1 MPTSPVKQVSEPLQ
15 TQTIT
20 RFSRDNCQRFAPPLM
35 AFLFLLCLG
44 NISGSNAQTLNV
56 RIKVTSVA
64 PAKLRIELTLP
75 GQTKTLSFRN
85 TYAGVIGLGER
96 IDAVEASNSNGE
108 HIVVKKLAPGEFKA
122 SDSFSRVSY
131 DVNVTEP
138 ARPAQMSHVTWLRQD
153 QGLLMLSDLLPQPTE
168 TAGRFASTVISLEAP
183 AGWKVTSNLKRAG
196 SQFSTSD
203 PDTAVFLVG
212 SSVQETQKRLVS
224 TDFAVIT
231 AGEWPFSA
239 GDAFKIAER
248 IIEEHSLV
256 TGFQLKSNA
265 VLMLIPYPGEAG
277 PERWSAETR
286 GNAVVLVL
294 GKQASRR
301 KVLARLGI
309 VLSHELFHLWVPNS
323 LELKGDYD
331 WFFEGFTLYHAL
343 RTDLRLGLITFD
355 DYLETIASVYDAYR
369 ASPDGDRLSLL
380 EASERRWTT
389 SSSLVYEKGMLVA
402 FIYDL
407 KLRSLTTCGASL
419 DNIYADLFRLPVTGQ
434 GSANETIIG
443 LLSGR
448 EGLRSFARDYV
459 ENAGKL
465 SLDATL
471 STYGIEIRQDASGAG
486 ATKLVVSG
494 NLSESQRKLLNCI
507 GYKK

>member
-1 MPTSPVKQVSEPLQ
+1 MPTSPVKQVSGQLR
-15 TQTIT
+15 TRKIT
-20 RFSRDNCQRFAPPLM
+20 RFYRNNCHRFAPPLL
-35 AFLFLLCLG
+35 AFIVLLCLG
-44 NISGSNAQTLNV
+44 NLSDSYAQTLNL
-56 RIKVTSVA
+56 RIKVMSVA

-75 GQTKTLSFRN
+75 SQTKVLSFRN
-85 TYAGVIGLGER
+85 TYAGLIGLGER
-96 IDAVEASNSNGE
+96 IEVVEASNSNGRS
-108 HIVVKKLAPGEFKA
+108 VAVKKLAPGEFRV
-122 SDSFSRVSY
+122 SESFSRVSY

-138 ARPAQMSHVTWLRQD
+138 ARSAQMSHVTWLHGD

-168 TAGRFASTVISLEAP
+168 TAGRFASLVITVDAP
-183 AGWKVTSNLKRAG
+183 AGWKVTSNLKREG
-196 SQFSTSD
+196 SQFSTND
-203 PDTAVFLVG
+203 PDAAVFLIG
-212 SSVQETQKRLVS
+212 SSVQETHKRLAS

-231 AGEWPFSA
+231 VGDWPFSDS
-239 GDAFKIAER
+239 DAFKIAEK
-248 IIEEHSLV
+248 ILEEHSRV

-265 VLMLIPYPGEAG
+265 VLMLVPYPGEAG

-286 GNAVVLVL
+286 GNDVVLVL

-301 KVLARLGI
+301 RVLARLGI

-323 LELKGDYD
+323 LKLKGDYD
-331 WFFEGFTLYHAL
+331 WFFEGFTLYRAL
-343 RTDLRLGLITFD
+343 RTDFRLGLISFD

-369 ASPDGDRLSLL
+369 SSPDGDRLSLL

-389 SSSLVYEKGMLVA
+389 SSSVVYEKGMLVA

-407 KLRSLTTCGASL
+407 KLRSLTDCGVSL

-448 EGLRSFARDYV
+448 EGLKSFARDYI
-459 ENAGKL
+459 ENASKL
-465 SLDATL
+465 SLDAML
-471 STYGIEIRQDASGAG
+471 STYGIEIQQDPGAV
-486 ATKLVVSG
+486 ATKLVVSR
-494 NLSESQRKLLNCI
+494 NLTEPQRKLLSCI

>member
-1 MPTSPVKQVSEPLQ
+1 MPTSPVKQVSGPLH
-15 TQTIT
+15 TQKTS
-20 RFSRDNCQRFAPPLM
+20 RFYHDNCHRFAPPLM
-35 AFLFLLCLG
+35 AFWLLLCFG
-44 NISGSNAQTLNV
+44 NISDSNAQTLNLK
-56 RIKVTSVA
+56 IKVTSVA
-64 PAKLRIELTLP
+64 PAKLRIELALP
-75 GQTKTLSFRN
+75 SQTKVLSFRN

-96 IDAVEASNSNGE
+96 IKAVEASNSSGE
-108 HIVVKKLAPGEFKA
+108 TVAVKKLAPGEFKA
-122 SDSFSRVSY
+122 SESFSRVSY
-131 DVNVTEP
+131 DVSVTEL
-138 ARPAQMSHVTWLRQD
+138 ARPAQMSHVTWLHQD

-168 TAGRFASTVISLEAP
+168 TAGRFASTVISVEAP
-183 AGWKVTSNLKRAG
+183 AGWKVTSNLRRES

-203 PDTAVFLVG
+203 PDTAVFLIG
-212 SSVQETQKRLVS
+212 SSVQETHRRLAS

-231 AGEWPFSA
+231 AGEWPFSD
-239 GDAFKIAER
+239 GDALQIAER
-248 IIEEHSLV
+248 IMEEHSRV
-256 TGFQLKSNA
+256 TGFQLRSNA

-286 GNAVVLVL
+286 GNDVVLVL

-323 LELKGDYD
+323 LKLKGDYD

-369 ASPDGDRLSLL
+369 SSPDGDRLSLL

-407 KLRSLTTCGASL
+407 KLRNLTDCGASL
-419 DNIYADLFRLPVTGQ
+419 DNIYADLFRQPVTGQ

-448 EGLRSFARDYV
+448 DGLKSFARDYV

-465 SLDATL
+465 SLDAAL
-471 STYGIEIRQDASGAG
+471 STYGIEIRQESAG
-486 ATKLVVSG
+486 ATKLVVSR
-494 NLSESQRKLLNCI
+494 NPTESQRKLLSCI